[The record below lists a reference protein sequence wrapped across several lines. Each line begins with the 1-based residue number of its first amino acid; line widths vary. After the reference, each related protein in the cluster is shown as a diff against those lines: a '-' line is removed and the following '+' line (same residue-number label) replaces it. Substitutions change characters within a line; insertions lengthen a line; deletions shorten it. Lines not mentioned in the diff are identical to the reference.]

1 MLRSLIFFLTLCLS
15 SFGLIFS
22 QNDYEL
28 NQAASLEASGDWE
41 GAVSIYKDYI
51 KRNPNEQAYLMLFNT
66 LKNNGEYKD
75 AENYIKDAI
84 EQFPKRVEFNVEL
97 FLLYEQWGNEKKA
110 EKYFNKILKNLKA
123 NHSDIVRLGNAFLS
137 ARRFENAKQI
147 YQKGRELLGDKTAY
161 GFQLGSIFLQE
172 GDYESIAKEYLF
184 MLESDSRNLPQIE
197 ANLAALFARDSSNL
211 IQTVET
217 QWQQLYRKHKTNPYF
232 SQFGLWL
239 YTQSNQFDKALEM
252 AKYIDMADN
261 DVKDMRGR
269 IRTMVRDIDRCISM
283 LKVTQ

>member
-1 MLRSLIFFLTLCLS
+1 
-15 SFGLIFS
+15 
-22 QNDYEL
+22 
-28 NQAASLEASGDWE
+28 
-41 GAVSIYKDYI
+41 
-51 KRNPNEQAYLMLFNT
+51 
-66 LKNNGEYKD
+66 KNNGEYKD

-97 FLLYEQWGNEKKA
+97 FLLYEQSGNEKKA

-123 NHSDIVRLGNAFLS
+123 NHSDIVRIGNAFLS

-147 YQKGRELLGDKTAY
+147 YLKGRELLGDKTAY

-217 QWQQLYRKHKTNPYF
+217 QWQQFYRKHNTNP
-232 SQFGLWL
+232 
-239 YTQSNQFDKALEM
+239 
-252 AKYIDMADN
+252 
-261 DVKDMRGR
+261 
-269 IRTMVRDIDRCISM
+269 
-283 LKVTQ
+283 